1 MCLSVYATSISTQKE
16 PLQVIKDEAKQAP
29 PRAGRAQDGQSSLS
43 QSLGNLRCCD
53 CFFLSKNVL
62 PFFVTLHF
70 LFFLTF
76 PSPFPG
82 AHFSPFPAIFT
93 QMPEHILPTKPS
105 MGSAQATRIRPP
117 ANLSQRRG
125 SSQTRPAR
133 LSNPS
138 ACLRAQVDGIF
149 SIRREAS
156 VVVS

>member
-16 PLQVIKDEAKQAP
+16 PLQLLKDEAKQAP
-29 PRAGRAQDGQSSLS
+29 PRAGRARYGQSSLS
-43 QSLGNLRCCD
+43 RSLENLRYCD

-76 PSPFPG
+76 PSPFPW
-82 AHFSPFPAIFT
+82 AHFSPFPTILT
-93 QMPEHILPTKPS
+93 QVSEHIFPTKLS
-105 MGSAQATRIRPP
+105 MGSAQATRIWPP
-117 ANLSQRRG
+117 ANLSQRRS

-149 SIRREAS
+149 SICREAS